1 MKDDGWWEWKW
12 LWVGMAAAAVA
23 LALSAPEV
31 LSMFEW

>member
-1 MKDDGWWEWKW
+1 VKDDGWWEWKW

>member
-1 MKDDGWWEWKW
+1 VKDDGWWEWKW

-23 LALSAPEV
+23 LALSGPEV